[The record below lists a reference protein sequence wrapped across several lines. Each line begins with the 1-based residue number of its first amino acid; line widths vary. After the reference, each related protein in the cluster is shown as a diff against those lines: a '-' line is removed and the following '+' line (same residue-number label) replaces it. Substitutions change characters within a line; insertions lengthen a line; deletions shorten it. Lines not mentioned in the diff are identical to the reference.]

1 MMELTR
7 ALGEMANKGMRPRRT
22 IIVCSWDGEEVGL
35 TGSTEWG
42 EEYAAELKKKLVA
55 YINVD
60 SSVSGPNFQG
70 SAVGSL
76 APLLVEVSHTLN
88 DPSGVPLYDAW
99 KKSTAS
105 DTVRFPGTGGGK
117 RSAAV
122 DDNSLVDTRIGSGSD
137 HTVFLNFLGRPVIA
151 IDFDGPYGVYHSM
164 YDDFYWMNHIGDP
177 GYRYHTA
184 LSQVWGVLAL
194 RLANADV
201 LPFDFGFYGRDIRK
215 FLVELCSA
223 KSSAGAGNKS
233 TSTPCVTGDLDL
245 APAIKRADE
254 FAAAG
259 DDLKRAV
266 ETALSAGPI
275 SAAKTAALN
284 QAIMQIESNWLI
296 ADGIPGRPWFKHSI
310 YAARYT
316 YAHLELPGITEALE
330 KGQWKAAGE
339 QAKFLENALVKNTS
353 LLWQARAQLEA
364 AQ

>member
-22 IIVCSWDGEEVGL
+22 IIACSWDGEEVGL

-76 APLLVEVSHTLN
+76 APLLVEISHTLN
-88 DPSGVPLYDAW
+88 DPSGVSLYEAW
-99 KKSTAS
+99 RKSAAS

-122 DDNSLVDTRIGSGSD
+122 DDDSLVDTRIGSGSD
-137 HTVFLNFLGRPVIA
+137 HTVFLNFLGRPVIGLT
-151 IDFDGPYGVYHSM
+151 FDGPYGVYHSV

-177 GYRYHTA
+177 NYRYHA
-184 LSQVWGVLAL
+184 LMSQLWGVVAL

-215 FLVELCSA
+215 FLTELCSA
-223 KSSAGAGNKS
+223 KSATGAANKAPDA
-233 TSTPCVTGDLDL
+233 PCVNGDLDL
-245 APAIKRADE
+245 TPAIQRANE

-259 DDLKRAV
+259 DDLKQATELALAAV
-266 ETALSAGPI
+266 PLSADR
-275 SAAKTAALN
+275 TAALN
-284 QAIMQIESNWLI
+284 QVIMEVESNWLI
-296 ADGIPGRPWFKHSI
+296 ADGIPGRPWFKHSL

-330 KGQWKAAGE
+330 KVDWKTARQQTE
-339 QAKFLENALVKNTS
+339 FLENALVKNIT
-353 LLWQARAQLEA
+353 LLRQATAQLEA